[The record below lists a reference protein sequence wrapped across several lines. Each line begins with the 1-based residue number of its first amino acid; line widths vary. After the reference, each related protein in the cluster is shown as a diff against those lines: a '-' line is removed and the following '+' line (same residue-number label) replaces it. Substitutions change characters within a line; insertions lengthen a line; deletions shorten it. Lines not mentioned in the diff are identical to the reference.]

1 MARSVG
7 IGISKALVVAAAIFL
22 LFRMAIVA
30 LIMMYAGPGG
40 IDMVA
45 TIPNG
50 MEITVVAWI
59 ALISVVICVGC
70 YIWRYAE
77 HNARS
82 GLNRKTN
89 SIWNP
94 KFLGALI
101 LALALTIYLAYVL
114 APILVDYTHVSEPAM
129 ADFVLFGGLVAILAG
144 LGFTILFSEGVSGFT
159 KFLSQKVKEVTAGAV
174 DILQELQDLREAMKR
189 FDELEGRKGDDEDPN
204 GKGSQ

>member
-1 MARSVG
+1 MARSFG
-7 IGISKALVVAAAIFL
+7 CGISVALIIAAVVFL
-22 LFRMAIVA
+22 LFRLAIVA
-30 LIMMYAGPGG
+30 LILSFAGPGG
-40 IDMVA
+40 IEMVA

-50 MEITVVAWI
+50 MELTVVAWI
-59 ALISVVICVGC
+59 VAIAVVICVGC

-77 HNARS
+77 HNARC

-89 SIWNP
+89 SIWCP

-101 LALALTIYLAYVL
+101 LSLALTVYLAYVL
-114 APILVDYTHVSEPAM
+114 APILVDYTHVAEPAL

-159 KFLSQKVKEVTAGAV
+159 KFLSQKVKEVSAGAV
-174 DILQELQDLREAMKR
+174 DILQELREAMKR
-189 FDELEGRKGDDEDPN
+189 LDEIEGRKKEDDDDPN